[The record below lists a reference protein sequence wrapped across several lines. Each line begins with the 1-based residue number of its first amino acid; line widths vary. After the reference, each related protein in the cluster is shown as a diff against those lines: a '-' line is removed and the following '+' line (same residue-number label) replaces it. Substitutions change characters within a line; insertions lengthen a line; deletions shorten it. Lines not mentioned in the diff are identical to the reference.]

1 VNDVATVGPET
12 VAARLGIGK
21 RSARFGRG
29 AAFASVAIVVVAA
42 VLLVWLGREEA
53 QLVEYRTQPVTRGAL
68 RVTVTAT
75 GNLAPTN
82 EVDVGSELS
91 GIVRNVAADYDDR
104 VAVGQVLAELDTSK
118 LEAQIKQT
126 EAALAAARAKVQ
138 QAGATEHEARA
149 QLARAERLA
158 EQRLI
163 ADSDIDIVR
172 AAHER
177 AQADVA
183 SALASVA
190 QTEAALE
197 MNRTDLAKLTIR
209 SPVDGIVLTRSVEP
223 GQTVAASFQAPV
235 LFTLAEDLTRMEL
248 DVDVDEADVGQVRA
262 GQGASFTVDAYPEVT
277 FEAEVAAVRFASEKT
292 EGVVTYKA
300 ILYVDNP
307 DLLLRPGMT
316 ATADIAVTEVEDAVL
331 VPNAALRFAPA
342 AEPEAQPRG
351 GLMRELMP
359 RPPQRPPI
367 SGEGAL
373 PAGKH
378 QHVWILRDGKPV
390 EVAIVVGAS
399 DGRMTEV
406 VAGDLGPGSAV
417 IIGAAG
423 GAAS

>member
-1 VNDVATVGPET
+1 MNDVATVGPEA

-21 RSARFGRG
+21 RSARFGRFGRG
-29 AAFASVAIVVVAA
+29 AVFASAAIIVVAA
-42 VLLVWLGREEA
+42 ALLVWLGREEA
-53 QLVEYRTQPVTRGAL
+53 QLVEYLTQTVTRGAL
-68 RVTVTAT
+68 RVTVTPT
-75 GNLAPTN
+75 GYLETTN

-91 GIVRNVAADYDDR
+91 GIVRSVSVDYDDR
-104 VAVGQVLAELDTSK
+104 VAVGQVLAELDPSK

-138 QAGATEHEARA
+138 QARATEHEARV
-149 QLARAERLA
+149 QLARSERLA

-163 ADSDIDIVR
+163 SDSDVDGAR
-172 AAHER
+172 AAYER

-197 MNRTDLAKLTIR
+197 VNRTDLAKMTIR
-209 SPVDGIVLTRSVEP
+209 SPVDGVVLTRSVEP

-262 GQGASFTVDAYPEVT
+262 GQGATFTVDAYPDVT
-277 FEAEVAAVRFASEKT
+277 FEAQVAAVRFASEKT

-307 DLLLRPGMT
+307 ELLLRPGMT

-331 VPNAALRFAPA
+331 VPNAALRFAPV
-342 AEPEAQPRG
+342 AEPEAQPRD
-351 GLMRELMP
+351 GLMRSSCRVRLNA
-359 RPPQRPPI
+359 PI
-367 SGEGAL
+367 SGEGAA
-373 PAGKH
+373 P
-378 QHVWILRDGKPV
+378 
-390 EVAIVVGAS
+390 
-399 DGRMTEV
+399 
-406 VAGDLGPGSAV
+406 
-417 IIGAAG
+417 
-423 GAAS
+423 AASTSTSGFFAMASPLRSRSSSAPAMGG